1 MKKTAAILITV
12 FFFLALSHACAD
24 TLYLKNGRSIEG
36 IFKGEKNNEV
46 ELEVNS
52 GVIKFRSDEVA
63 YIVSSDPAE
72 KTDLRKKWQNEKLE
86 LEKRFYMQQAEE
98 EKRPKKVDISSD
110 GQKITVN
117 AIINDKVNASLI
129 MDTGASVVMLRR
141 KVAEELGLDLDKS
154 RPAMKVTL
162 ADGRQ
167 VEARTVVLKSVKVEN
182 AQADNV
188 EAAVIDDESESLNVG
203 DGLLGMSFLSR
214 FNFKVD
220 YNERKL
226 ILEKL

>member
-1 MKKTAAILITV
+1 MVYFSFVVIPAN
-12 FFFLALSHACAD
+12 AD
-24 TLYLKNGRSIEG
+24 ILYLKNGRSIEG

-52 GVIKFRSDEVA
+52 GTIKFRSEEVER
-63 YIVSSDPAE
+63 IVSGDTNETA
-72 KTDLRKKWQNEKLE
+72 DLRKKWQDEKLE
-86 LEKRFYMQQAEE
+86 LDRRFYMQQAEE
-98 EKRPKKVDISSD
+98 EKRPRKIEISSD

-117 AIINDKVNASLI
+117 ALLNDKLNASLI

-141 KVAEELGLDLDKS
+141 KVAQDLGLDLDKS
-154 RPAMKVTL
+154 GPAMKVTL

-167 VEARTVVLKSVKVEN
+167 VEARTVVLKSVKVEE
-182 AQADNV
+182 AEADNV
-188 EAAVIDDESESLNVG
+188 EAAVIDDESENLNVA